1 VSLVPVRKSVAK
13 PRRTA
18 DAHTSA
24 TVVALD
30 ATLGAKIVE
39 MVASGV
45 TVTKAAETLK
55 ISRKH
60 ASELFNRELADILAE
75 TNEQRQLLLAREL
88 ETLRL
93 LKRAW
98 MAKALRGDYQAAR
111 VILQVGDRVANLL
124 DLNAAIHVE
133 ISNKRIDE
141 TVASVLELLDS
152 AGDIPMILDS
162 EDVG

>member
-1 VSLVPVRKSVAK
+1 MPTRKAAK
-13 PRRTA
+13 PRQVAGAT
-18 DAHTSA
+18 TSA

-30 ATLGAKIVE
+30 VTLGAKVVE
-39 MVASGV
+39 LVASGL

-55 ISRKH
+55 ITRKH
-60 ASELFNRELADILAE
+60 ASDLFNRELADILAE

-98 MAKALRGDYQAAR
+98 MGKALSGDYQAAR
-111 VILQVGDRVANLL
+111 IILQVGDRVHSLL
-124 DLNAAIHVE
+124 GLNAAIQVE

-141 TVASVLELLDS
+141 TVAGVLALLDS
-152 AGDIPMILDS
+152 TNDVPMILNS